1 MNFCYELYCNKKS
14 LIYIRQI
21 KQTGLQLVAIQTA
34 MWRLRRT
41 MNDHPD
47 LLNEVKD
54 LAWEELHLRYQ
65 LRSMQ
70 IGLDVNEQV
79 KRFFVPVSKAH
90 R

>member
-1 MNFCYELYCNKKS
+1 
-14 LIYIRQI
+14 
-21 KQTGLQLVAIQTA
+21 
-34 MWRLRRT
+34 

-70 IGLDVNEQV
+70 IELDVNEQV
-79 KRFFVPVSKAH
+79 KRFFVPVRKAKC
-90 R
+90 

>member
-1 MNFCYELYCNKKS
+1 
-14 LIYIRQI
+14 
-21 KQTGLQLVAIQTA
+21 
-34 MWRLRRT
+34 

-79 KRFFVPVSKAH
+79 KRFFVPMNKAD
-90 R
+90 RY

>member
-1 MNFCYELYCNKKS
+1 MYCNKKS

-79 KRFFVPVSKAH
+79 KRFFVPMNKAD
-90 R
+90 RY

>member
-1 MNFCYELYCNKKS
+1 
-14 LIYIRQI
+14 
-21 KQTGLQLVAIQTA
+21 
-34 MWRLRRT
+34 

-79 KRFFVPVSKAH
+79 KRFFVPMNKAD
-90 R
+90 RYWKEKTCPIGLKK